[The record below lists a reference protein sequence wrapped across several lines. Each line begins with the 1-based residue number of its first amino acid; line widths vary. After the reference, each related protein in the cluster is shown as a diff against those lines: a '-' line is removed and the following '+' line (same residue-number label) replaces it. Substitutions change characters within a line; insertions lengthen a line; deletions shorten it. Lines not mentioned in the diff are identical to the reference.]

1 MRAVDNFDV
10 SENPMSS
17 AFPAGVSLLP
27 PRRLGR
33 LLGHARARLGMA
45 LPSVSL
51 ALRGRMSPA
60 AIRDLELGKARTTDE
75 EVEALCAIYGISLGN
90 LIPQR
95 MRLILDREEGLI
107 RAGDL
112 EWDIST
118 AFDER
123 DLLLRYL
130 ALIYELRGV
139 KTGRLI
145 IPREDDLV
153 TLSQTLERT
162 PNSIRLSI
170 EQLMRMARGELDGLR
185 EELTAKPTRN
195 DLGVLVYETER
206 GALLLEPAPQNNFL
220 RAG

>member
-1 MRAVDNFDV
+1 M
-10 SENPMSS
+10 STNPTSS
-17 AFPAGVSLLP
+17 SSPTDISLLP

-33 LLGHARARLGMA
+33 LLGQARARLGMA

-51 ALRGRMSPA
+51 ALRGRLSPA
-60 AIRDLELGKARTTDE
+60 AIRDVELGMIRTTDAD
-75 EVEALCAIYGISLGN
+75 VTALCSVYGVTLGN

-95 MRLILDREEGLI
+95 MRLVLDREEGLI
-107 RAGDL
+107 SAGDL
-112 EWDIST
+112 RWDISET
-118 AFDER
+118 FDER

-145 IPREDDLV
+145 IPREDDLL
-153 TLSQTLERT
+153 TLCQTLEKT
-162 PNSIRLSI
+162 PTSIRLSL
-170 EQLMRMARGELDGLR
+170 EQLMRMARMELDGLR
-185 EELTAKPTRN
+185 HELTEKPTRN

-206 GALLLEPAPQNNFL
+206 GALLLEPSPDRNFL